1 MSQHYNQKAIINN
14 NVPSLSF
21 RKKNYSISP
30 ETVKCKKIGNYIL
43 SSTIGKG
50 TFSKVKLGIHLPTQ
64 KKVAIKILDREK
76 IKDESDL
83 ERISREI
90 HILTVLRH
98 PNIAQLYE
106 TITSER
112 HIYIIMEYIEGRD
125 LFQYIYSLQ
134 RLSELK
140 ASQLFRQL
148 IACLEYIHTLGIVH
162 RDIKP
167 ENILL
172 NKQKTILKLVDFG
185 LSNSYKHGDLLK
197 TACGSPCYA
206 APEMISG
213 KEYNGL
219 YSDLWSCGVVLY
231 CMLVGK
237 LPFDDEDI
245 KVLYYNIK
253 CANYYMPPFLSDIS
267 QDILK
272 RILTTNP
279 KRRISLEELKN
290 HPFFLIGERTPMLK
304 GLLIG
309 VENIPVDMEIINE
322 IKKTYFE
329 DKDNIDEEYIASLIQ
344 KNNHNNIT
352 TIYYLLYKEKVENIF
367 NKNSLTKA
375 KTTDKEKE
383 KKREENNI
391 KIIKKKSSSKEKGS
405 EFGFKLKEIFNNKT
419 KNRTKYRNHNNDV
432 NDTVSDIN
440 NNIEIITPNNEYG
453 SSSRKNY
460 DWKKSDKF
468 FNLSTIKKI
477 SFEKN
482 KIQEQISNDINNPRN
497 ISNINNYNN
506 INNINN
512 NNNDKGNNFNV
523 LVINNFMSDQQTQ
536 NSTKNKN
543 NSNILTINIGGS
555 STNSEN
561 NNNSNNKN
569 NSLSNNY
576 KNNSSNQK
584 INEQLNIND
593 IIINKLQKKR
603 GNSRNSKRLIN
614 MNYNYKKNKTESI
627 LGQSAIVKNQNVI
640 DINPFGNNENNNDY
654 INVYNENIDNEIVF
668 NKKILN
674 YKSENNEK
682 NTTNDNNYKK
692 INAFNV
698 KSFKECKK
706 YILNSPDDSA
716 LNDENLNENNKTMN
730 HNIEA
735 NNINNLNNKN
745 NYTNIKQNKII
756 IKNYN
761 NEEYVKNNNK
771 DNFLGKNN
779 FKKYIK
785 KLFDENHE
793 NLSYNENSPLYL
805 SNIAGNNN
813 FTNKSININ
822 YNETSSNFNKN
833 NRNKSTNYKINNKFF
848 KKLEKEKELLGL
860 NKSTNIEEAQKN
872 KIQSDI
878 RSIKSNY
885 INEEIKRNNVDNNNK
900 NIINKNININI
911 NIKNF
916 NSNQKI
922 KKVKGYNSR
931 HKENSQ
937 GRRHNN
943 INNINNINIIK
954 TKINNNSK
962 AKKKVIGLNEKLSKL
977 FKERYSVSLKKN
989 NSKGKESYNKTTGYT
1004 GFSISKSKSKSPNSY
1019 SIEKGDIYNKDNNQ
1033 NNKRYYGVN
1042 KKIKQKQILGINNQ
1056 FMNQKFK
1063 NYNCNANNLANTL
1076 NTNLIMHSNNS
1087 NNNYIANLNSNNIS
1101 GNAIGSRNNNFTKN
1115 INNQKSLATPV
1126 NKNNSNTKMNIGF
1139 AANFS
1144 NVKRKILSKEKNN
1157 KVNNII
1163 VAGNNQNYI
1172 NNINSLINN
1181 IHCNNKF
1188 NYNTNN
1194 INFSNNL
1201 YKMEFSSTHS
1211 KDKNY
1216 GSVKSSSL
1224 SKKHNS
1230 SKNNSVKSNKNGA
1243 KNIGFINNAF
1253 ININSINLN
1262 SKSKTKRTPMSLN
1275 LKK

>member
-1 MSQHYNQKAIINN
+1 MSHHYNQKAVINN
-14 NVPSLSF
+14 NVPSLSY

-106 TITSER
+106 TITSEK

-134 RLSELK
+134 KLSELK

-279 KRRISLEELKN
+279 KRRITLEELKN

-322 IKKTYFE
+322 IKKKYFD
-329 DKDNIDEEYIASLIQ
+329 DKDSIDEEYISSLIQ
-344 KNNHNNIT
+344 KNAHNNIT
-352 TIYYLLYKEKVENIF
+352 TIYYLLNKEKVENIF
-367 NKNSLTKA
+367 NRNGLNKGKIIE
-375 KTTDKEKE
+375 KEKE
-383 KKREENNI
+383 NKKEENNI
-391 KIIKKKSSSKEKGS
+391 KVIKKKSISKEKKGS
-405 EFGFKLKEIFNNKT
+405 EFGLKLKEIFNNKT
-419 KNRTKYRNHNNDV
+419 KNKTKNRNHNNND
-432 NDTVSDIN
+432 DTVSDIN
-440 NNIEIITPNNEYG
+440 NNIEIITPSNEYD

-482 KIQEQISNDINNPRN
+482 KIQEQNNNDTNNTRN

-506 INNINN
+506 IN

-555 STNSEN
+555 SNNSEN
-561 NNNSNNKN
+561 NNNNKN
-569 NSLSNNY
+569 NSLSNY
-576 KNNSSNQK
+576 KNNSNNK

-603 GNSRNSKRLIN
+603 CNSRNSKRLIN

-627 LGQSAIVKNQNVI
+627 LGQSAIVKNQNII
-640 DINPFGNNENNNDY
+640 DINQFGNIENNNDY
-654 INVYNENIDNEIVF
+654 IDVYNDNLNNEIVF

-682 NTTNDNNYKK
+682 NINNENNYKK
-692 INAFNV
+692 INTFNV

-706 YILNSPDDSA
+706 YILNSPDDSVI
-716 LNDENLNENNKTMN
+716 NDENLDDNNKTMN
-730 HNIEA
+730 HNID
-735 NNINNLNNKN
+735 INSLKNKN
-745 NYTNIKQNKII
+745 NYINIKQNKII
-756 IKNYN
+756 IKNKNYN
-761 NEEYVKNNNK
+761 KEEYIKSKNN
-771 DNFLGKNN
+771 DNILGKNN

-793 NLSYNENSPLYL
+793 NLSYNENTPLYL

-822 YNETSSNFNKN
+822 YNDNSSNFTKN
-833 NRNKSTNYKINNKFF
+833 NRNKSSNYKINNKFF
-848 KKLEKEKELLGL
+848 KKIEKEKDILGL
-860 NKSTNIEEAQKN
+860 NKSTNIEENKKN

-878 RSIKSNY
+878 RNIKNNY
-885 INEEIKRNNVDNNNK
+885 INDKKKKKNIESNNNK

-937 GRRHNN
+937 GKRH
-943 INNINNINIIK
+943 NNINNINIIK
-954 TKINNNSK
+954 TKLNYNSK
-962 AKKKVIGLNEKLSKL
+962 TKKKNNGLNEKLSKI

-989 NSKGKESYNKTTGYT
+989 NSKGKESYNKTAGYT

-1019 SIEKGDIYNKDNNQ
+1019 SQEKGDLYNNKDNNQ
-1033 NNKRYYGVN
+1033 NNIKYYGIN

-1056 FMNQKFK
+1056 FMNQKLK
-1063 NYNCNANNLANTL
+1063 NYNSNNLANTL
-1076 NTNLIMHSNNS
+1076 NSNIIVYSNNL
-1087 NNNYIANLNSNNIS
+1087 NNNYIANLNSNNIP
-1101 GNAIGSRNNNFTKN
+1101 GNTNGSRNNNFSKN

-1157 KVNNII
+1157 KINNII
-1163 VAGNNQNYI
+1163 IANNNNYM

-1181 IHCNNKF
+1181 IHGNNKY

-1194 INFSNNL
+1194 INFSNKL
-1201 YKMEFSSTHS
+1201 YKIEFSSNHS

-1216 GSVKSSSL
+1216 GSMKSSSL

-1230 SKNNSVKSNKNGA
+1230 SKNNSVKSNKNGG
-1243 KNIGFINNAF
+1243 KNHGFINNAF
-1253 ININSINLN
+1253 ININSMNLN
-1262 SKSKTKRTPMSLN
+1262 SKSKTKRAPMSLN